1 MINSPSEPIPAVPAR
16 YAAGLPDPASGPPGP
31 SSGPS
36 AGAYHC
42 REVVDQAVTPNDFPR
57 LISLV
62 RTLAPDTGSA
72 RELGDGLQW
81 EQNSG
86 YSSLSLTINPEP
98 TGTVIRADL
107 RTDGQQVAYVLGAVG
122 IGLLAS
128 FIATAVHLPV
138 PSILGIGLGALAAG
152 GWVARG
158 LWRAS
163 NRRQAD
169 RLQQLVA
176 KIAAG
181 LRGEL
186 E

>member
-1 MINSPSEPIPAVPAR
+1 
-16 YAAGLPDPASGPPGP
+16 
-31 SSGPS
+31 
-36 AGAYHC
+36 
-42 REVVDQAVTPNDFPR
+42 VVEQSITPNDFPR

-81 EQNSG
+81 EQDSG

-107 RTDGQQVAYVLGAVG
+107 RTDGQQVAYLLGAIG
-122 IGLLAS
+122 TGLLTS
-128 FIATAVHLPV
+128 FTATAAHLPFPGIV
-138 PSILGIGLGALAAG
+138 GIGLGAFAG
-152 GWVARG
+152 AGWIARG

-163 NRRQAD
+163 NRRQAQ
-169 RLQQLVA
+169 RLQRLVA
-176 KIAAG
+176 QLAAG

-186 E
+186 A